1 MASARIPGTGAVW
14 RRGVLVLAVVLAP
27 MLGLAVAVGE
37 DLLRVTESIDMLIVG
52 PAALVSTLA
61 CYAAWRI
68 HPRPGLA
75 FATIGLAVV
84 GLQELARAGALLVSS
99 EPVTGFRVL
108 EGDVWRMLLV
118 VVIVAVVHHLG
129 RRPDPAAV
137 GFGLGALVAASRLAG
152 MDARAELGQHPHPW
166 AVCVVYVVVVL
177 GLAVV
182 VSRGGNFAP
191 HVEPVPRWARQLTAL
206 AIVLIGGGH
215 LASYFGDTA
224 ATHTVV
230 VVGATVGA
238 ALLVSTCLALFLG
251 EVEAAE
257 RSRDTLN
264 DELESAL
271 RVERAHRAR
280 LHEIHSTI
288 VGIASASQLLR
299 SIQEISEQR
308 RIQLN
313 DMVTAELG
321 RLERLVARTDP
332 DATGLAASSS
342 DGPSDSSA
350 IDLDATIGPIVVSH
364 EARGQR
370 VRWSPSGLR
379 VRAQPDAVAAV
390 FNVLLDN
397 AAKHGRSE
405 AEVTVEP
412 HGSYVEVAVHDD
424 GPGIDPSLRTQ
435 LFDWG
440 VRGASSSGQGIGLHV
455 ARDLAQQQGGYLR
468 TRDVGGGGATLV
480 LGLPLDCTDDQPYEH
495 PGNDGSSLQPGILHE

>member
-1 MASARIPGTGAVW
+1 MTSARIPGTGAIW

-27 MLGLAVAVGE
+27 MLGLAVSVGE
-37 DLLRVTESIDMLIVG
+37 DLLRVTESIDTLVVG
-52 PAALVSTLA
+52 SAALVSTLA

-75 FATIGLAVV
+75 FATVGLAVL
-84 GLQELARAGALLVSS
+84 GFQQLARAGTLLVSS

-108 EGDVWRMLLV
+108 EGDVWQMLVV
-118 VVIVAVVHHLG
+118 VVIVAVAHHLG
-129 RRPDPAAV
+129 RRPDPAAM

-152 MDARAELGQHPHPW
+152 MDAHAELGQHPPRW
-166 AVCVVYVVVVL
+166 AVCVVYGVVVL

-182 VSRGGNFAP
+182 VSRGGNLAP
-191 HVEPVPRWARQLTAL
+191 HDEPVPRWARQLTAL
-206 AIVLIGGGH
+206 AIVMMGGAH

-224 ATHTVV
+224 TTRLVV

-238 ALLVSTCLALFLG
+238 ALLVSTCLALFFG

-271 RVERAHRAR
+271 RVDRAHRAR

-308 RIQLN
+308 RIQLD
-313 DMVTAELG
+313 DMVRAELG
-321 RLERLVARTDP
+321 RLARLVARANP
-332 DATGLAASSS
+332 DAMSLTATNG
-342 DGPSDSSA
+342 DGPPDPLA

-364 EARGQR
+364 EARGER

-379 VRAQPDAVAAV
+379 VRAQPDAVAVV

-412 HGSYVEVAVHDD
+412 HGNYVEVAVHDD
-424 GPGIDPSLRTQ
+424 GPGVDPSLRTE
-435 LFDWG
+435 LFEWG

-468 TRDVGGGGATLV
+468 TRDVAKGGATFV
-480 LGLPLDCTDDQPYEH
+480 LGLPLDSTDDQRYEH
-495 PGNDGSSLQPGILHE
+495 PGNDGSSLQPDIL